1 MKNINKSNIMGLI
14 GMDIINIKNEE
25 VGTVVG
31 DFNGKYIVN
40 VDGEEKFYS
49 ESTLIRNWKIV
60 EEETE
65 EVMSENNETE
75 EVINEENIED
85 ENKPNE
91 VIEEETEETSNEE
104 IITEEINDED
114 EIVDEIEE
122 VINENNEVIK
132 EEIEEV
138 IDEENTEDENKA
150 NEDEIVE
157 ETEETSNEEIITEE
171 IKDEDEIV
179 DETEEVIN
187 ENDEVIEEETE
198 EVISETDE
206 TEEFVLETEN
216 EGIIDNIKET
226 EGRVK
231 ITGHL
236 YGIPVKFDKINQT
249 TVWKTLIKLYDNRKD
264 ENDKYSLEDKKYLVR
279 QLKQLDEKVF
289 AGAFRCL
296 VSKTKQNYIDE
307 LLK

>member
-14 GMDIINIKNEE
+14 GMDVINIKNEE

-49 ESTLIRNWKIV
+49 ESTLIKNWKIV

-65 EVMSENNETE
+65 
-75 EVINEENIED
+75 
-85 ENKPNE
+85 
-91 VIEEETEETSNEE
+91 
-104 IITEEINDED
+104 
-114 EIVDEIEE
+114 
-122 VINENNEVIK
+122 
-132 EEIEEV
+132 
-138 IDEENTEDENKA
+138 
-150 NEDEIVE
+150 
-157 ETEETSNEEIITEE
+157 
-171 IKDEDEIV
+171 
-179 DETEEVIN
+179 EEVIN

-198 EVISETDE
+198 EVINEENVEDENKPNEVVEEE

-226 EGRVK
+226 EGKVK

-236 YGIPVKFDKINQT
+236 YGVPVKFDKINQT
-249 TVWKTLIKLYDNRKD
+249 TVWKTLNRLYDNRKD

-296 VSKTKQNYIDE
+296 VSKTKQNYIEE
-307 LLK
+307 LMK

>member
-65 EVMSENNETE
+65 EVMSENNEA
-75 EVINEENIED
+75 
-85 ENKPNE
+85 
-91 VIEEETEETSNEE
+91 
-104 IITEEINDED
+104 
-114 EIVDEIEE
+114 EE

-150 NEDEIVE
+150 NEDEIIE

-179 DETEEVIN
+179 DKTEEVIN
-187 ENDEVIEEETE
+187 EN
-198 EVISETDE
+198 DE

-236 YGIPVKFDKINQT
+236 YGVPVKFDKINQT

-264 ENDKYSLEDKKYLVR
+264 ENDKYSLDDKKYLVR

-296 VSKTKQNYIDE
+296 VSKTKQNYIEE
-307 LLK
+307 LMK

>member
-14 GMDIINIKNEE
+14 GMDVINIKNEE

-31 DFNGKYIVN
+31 DLNGKYIIN

-49 ESTLIRNWKIV
+49 ESTLIKNWKIV

-65 EVMSENNETE
+65 EEVINENDEVIEEETE

-91 VIEEETEETSNEE
+91 V
-104 IITEEINDED
+104 
-114 EIVDEIEE
+114 
-122 VINENNEVIK
+122 
-132 EEIEEV
+132 
-138 IDEENTEDENKA
+138 
-150 NEDEIVE
+150 VE
-157 ETEETSNEEIITEE
+157 E
-171 IKDEDEIV
+171 
-179 DETEEVIN
+179 
-187 ENDEVIEEETE
+187 
-198 EVISETDE
+198 E

-226 EGRVK
+226 EGKVK

-236 YGIPVKFDKINQT
+236 YGVPVKFDKINQT
-249 TVWKTLIKLYDNRKD
+249 TVWKTLNRLYDNRKN
-264 ENDKYSLEDKKYLVR
+264 ENDEYSLDDKKYLVR

-296 VSKTKQNYIDE
+296 VSKTKQNYIEE
-307 LLK
+307 LMK

>member
-1 MKNINKSNIMGLI
+1 MKNINKSNVMGLI
-14 GMDIINIKNEE
+14 GMDVINIKNEE

-31 DFNGKYIVN
+31 DFNGKYIIN

-60 EEETE
+60 EDET
-65 EVMSENNETE
+65 
-75 EVINEENIED
+75 
-85 ENKPNE
+85 
-91 VIEEETEETSNEE
+91 
-104 IITEEINDED
+104 
-114 EIVDEIEE
+114 EE
-122 VINENNEVIK
+122 VINENNEVI
-132 EEIEEV
+132 EEETEDV
-138 IDEENTEDENKA
+138 IDEENAEDENKA
-150 NEDEIVE
+150 DEDEIAEETEEVMSENDEDEIVE
-157 ETEETSNEEIITEE
+157 ETEEVMS
-171 IKDEDEIV
+171 
-179 DETEEVIN
+179 
-187 ENDEVIEEETE
+187 EN
-198 EVISETDE
+198 DE
-206 TEEFVLETEN
+206 TEEFILETKN

-264 ENDKYSLEDKKYLVR
+264 ENDKYSLDDKKYLVR

-296 VSKTKQNYIDE
+296 VSKTKQNYIEE
-307 LLK
+307 LMK